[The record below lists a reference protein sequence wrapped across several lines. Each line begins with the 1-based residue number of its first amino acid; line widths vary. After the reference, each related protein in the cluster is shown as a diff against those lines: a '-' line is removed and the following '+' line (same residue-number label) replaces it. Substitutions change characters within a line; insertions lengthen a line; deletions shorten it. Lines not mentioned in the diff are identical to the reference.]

1 MKQEWLPSVKVEAG
15 GGICKV
21 LCTVL
26 GFFCFVF
33 LFSVFVCLKIST
45 IECCCCSQGGRK
57 EDLDIST
64 KETSSL

>member
-1 MKQEWLPSVKVEAG
+1 MKQDWFQSVKVEAG
-15 GGICKV
+15 GGICRV

-26 GFFCFVF
+26 VFCFVF
-33 LFSVFVCLKIST
+33 VFVCLKIST
-45 IECCCCSQGGRK
+45 IECCCCSQGGGK